1 MLLRFCEL
9 PVVVA
14 SSPDAAREIL
24 KTHAVNLVSRPVGP
38 MLQLVFRRGA

>member
-14 SSPDAAREIL
+14 SSPDTAREIL
-24 KTHAVNLVSRPVGP
+24 KTHDVNLVSRPIRP
-38 MLQLVFRRGA
+38 MLQLVFRWGA